1 VSART
6 PHLLV
11 VASARERAG
20 GGRVWGHGGWLP
32 PDGREALDWLALARL
47 SGWRAD
53 AGVPAD
59 PASRWIVV
67 AADPAELTADD
78 VAALRRR
85 LDEPLVVV
93 ARAASEAETLASLA
107 GATRGTTTAAGHA
120 VEWRGPGAG
129 RSWIAR
135 EPIETALAV
144 TGPDCE
150 TWATLDGAPLVAARP
165 VGAGL
170 VVTLG
175 FHPSR
180 ARDADGAATALV
192 RETLVRSARAP
203 VAWLDLEGTLVLRI
217 DDPGGAQNVH
227 ASEWRYPKLDERDW
241 AAVAAELRRHDARL
255 SIAYTPGW
263 LDDGDEQRGR
273 LIVDGR
279 PALREAGAVWDSPR
293 VVYEAAAG
301 TSDYGSELRGIAA
314 LRAAGLGDVELHGH
328 THVHPDVP
336 AWLAAG
342 DRYDRIGWYREFGL
356 EAATTIAGR
365 GAGEHPLELGLAALA
380 RIFGVRPTTF
390 VPPGDRFHDDDVET
404 ALRLGFAF
412 VESYY
417 LALRDR
423 DCVRGRDRYLWCQH
437 VCAPYLDLASPDWLR
452 AGLPVVGYFHDR
464 DLALDGVE
472 WLRRHLDAWADAGVE
487 RMLDFRELAAAL
499 ALELDVRDD
508 GGVAVTTRAGGPPP
522 VRPVPIRVGATTVWW
537 TSR

>member
-1 VSART
+1 MTSRP

-11 VASARERAG
+11 FPSARERATA
-20 GGRVWGHGGWLP
+20 GRVWGHGGWLP
-32 PDGREALDWLALARL
+32 PEAREALDWLALARL
-47 SGWRAD
+47 SGWRAEV
-53 AGVPAD
+53 GTPVD
-59 PASRWIVV
+59 PVSRWIVV
-67 AADPAELTADD
+67 AADPEELTPDD

-85 LDEPLVVV
+85 LDEPIVVV
-93 ARAASEAETLASLA
+93 ARGAREAEPLAALA
-107 GATRGTTTAAGHA
+107 GASRGATTVAGHELA
-120 VEWRGPGAG
+120 WRGPGGG
-129 RSWIAR
+129 RSWTAR
-135 EPIETALAV
+135 EPIETALAL
-144 TGPDCE
+144 TAPDCE
-150 TWATLDGAPLVAARP
+150 VWATLDGAPLVAARR

-175 FHPSR
+175 FHSSR

-203 VAWLDLEGTLVLRI
+203 VAWLDLERTLVLRM

-227 ASEWRYPKLDERDW
+227 ATEWHYPKLDEREW
-241 AAVAAELRRHDARL
+241 AAVAKELRRRDARL
-255 SIAYTPGW
+255 SVAYTPGW
-263 LDDGDEQRGR
+263 LDDGDAERGR
-273 LIVDGR
+273 LTVDGR
-279 PALREAGAVWDSPR
+279 AAEREAGAVWDSPR
-293 VVYEAAAG
+293 VVYEAPG
-301 TSDYGSELRGIAA
+301 RTSDYGAELRGIAA

-356 EAATTIAGR
+356 EAAAAIAER
-365 GAGEHPLELGLAALA
+365 RAGEHPLELGLAALE
-380 RIFGVRPTTF
+380 RIFGVRATTF

-417 LALRDR
+417 LALRD
-423 DCVRGRDRYLWCQH
+423 GDRYLWCQH

-472 WLRRHLDAWADAGVE
+472 WLRGHLDAWADAGVE

-499 ALELDVRDD
+499 ALELDVGGD
-508 GGVAVTTRAGGPPP
+508 GRLEVTARAGAPAP
-522 VRPVPIRVGATTVWW
+522 VRPIPIRLGATTVRWP
-537 TSR
+537 SP